1 MLDGFP
7 RTIREAVGAD
17 RATRDA
23 GGATDAVVFL
33 DLPRSELI
41 RRLENRATESG
52 RVDDRHETI
61 VRNRMREYETRT
73 APLRDYYAVAC
84 SSWSTRPRRS
94 MRSPG
99 AYSQRST
106 PVRRPRRSKDLSR

>member
-73 APLRDYYAVAC
+73 APLRDYYQRRGVLVLVDAAAPVDEVTRRIFAALDA
-84 SSWSTRPRRS
+84 STAAS
-94 MRSPG
+94 
-99 AYSQRST
+99 
-106 PVRRPRRSKDLSR
+106 